1 MKTLIIESS
10 ILIKA
15 DNNFISG
22 PTQDAIDRRQ
32 QKIQEVLDNH
42 NLSLH
47 KDFLDR
53 NPDFKIEN
61 LPNNTKILSH
71 NTNHT
76 LVECNNSTRL
86 ILVDTLIL
94 Q

>member
-22 PTQDAIDRRQ
+22 PTPDAADRHQ
-32 QKIQEVLDNH
+32 QKIQEALDNY
-42 NLSLH
+42 
-47 KDFLDR
+47 KTE
-53 NPDFKIEN
+53 KYKEMA
-61 LPNNTKILSH
+61 PNRMDPSILSH